1 MIRRAAILATLA
13 LATLAA
19 PSAAQAGFGFVPE
32 TASVTP
38 FNKDGTIDTQAGS
51 HPYSYVVHVD
61 LKTDAEGKGEGGDM
75 RSARADLPPGFFG
88 NPQAVPA
95 CPHQEFEGATPVCSV
110 NTQIGVLRAILP
122 GFGEIKGPLYNVVPA
137 RGFAAQFG
145 FVGGAT
151 GLISIQY
158 ATLKS
163 EDGYR
168 VGVVA
173 PDLPLGVISVTET
186 IWGTPADP
194 AHDPERG
201 SALEGGDSDA
211 ALTPYITLPAQC
223 RTPLE
228 TVLRADSV
236 LAPGVFA
243 ELIAPTVDAGGHPV
257 AMSGC
262 ESVPFAPAIAAAP
275 TTRLAENGSGLD
287 FELKL
292 PNQGLLERKS
302 LTETEPEKIEVTL
315 PEGITLNPSAAEGIV
330 TCSEA
335 QYKAEQVGTGP
346 GQGCPQ
352 ASKLGS
358 LLIHTPLL
366 AEPVEGALYLAAP
379 YANPSGNLIALYL
392 VARAPERGVIVKQ
405 AGKVEPDP
413 KTGQL
418 VTTFEDLPPLPYS
431 DVTLHFR
438 EGGRAPLVSPPAC
451 GGYTTTAKLYPFS
464 DPTHPHTATAPFNI
478 ERGVDAGACPTGG
491 TPPFTPGF
499 EAGTLSNAAGAHS
512 PLDMR
517 LTRKDGDQ
525 DLTKFSTTLPPGL
538 LASLAG
544 VGRCSDAQIAQA
556 QGRTGPHGGAEELTS
571 PSCPASSVIGHT
583 QTGAGVGSVLLYVP
597 GTVYLAGP
605 YHGAPLSV
613 VAVVPGVA
621 GPFDVGTIVVRI
633 ALRFN
638 PRSGQAEV
646 DGSASDPIPH
656 ILKGIPLKVRD
667 IRVHI
672 DRPGWTFNPTS
683 CAPLATKATAWG
695 GGSDVFSVIDDS
707 PFALSARFQA
717 ADCASLGF
725 KPKLALALKGGTKRG
740 GHPALK
746 GTYKP
751 RKGDANLKGLVLRLP
766 RSAFLD
772 QAHIRTICTRVQ
784 YAANGGNGAGCPAKS
799 VYGKA
804 RAITPLLDEP
814 LEGPVYLRSSNHN
827 LPDFVASLHGIVD
840 VEAVARIDS
849 KNGGIRATFTELPDA
864 PITKVVVD
872 MQGGAKG
879 LIVNSTDLCAATHK
893 ADARFE
899 GHNGRRSAIGPVVG
913 ASGCGKAKHKKHKTH
928 RGQR

>member
-1 MIRRAAILATLA
+1 MIRAKLLAFATALLA
-13 LATLAA
+13 LAVPTT
-19 PSAAQAGFGFVPE
+19 AQAGFGFVPGQ
-32 TASVTP
+32 ASVSA
-38 FNKDGTIDTQAGS
+38 FEQNGTIDTRAGS
-51 HPYSYVVHVD
+51 HPYSYVVHFD
-61 LKTDAEGKGEGGDM
+61 LKTEESGQTEGGEVRDVEV
-75 RSARADLPPGFFG
+75 DLPPGFFG
-88 NPQAVPA
+88 NPQAVPR
-95 CPHQEFEGATPVCSV
+95 CSQQEFEGSVPSCSP
-110 NTQIGVLRAILP
+110 NTQVGVLRAILP
-122 GFGEIKGPLYNVVPA
+122 GFGETKGAIFNVAPP
-137 RGFAAQFG
+137 RGFAAELAFASG
-145 FVGGAT
+145 ASGLFVLQYGSVRSEEGY
-151 GLISIQY
+151 GLRI
-158 ATLKS
+158 A
-163 EDGYR
+163 
-168 VGVVA
+168 A
-173 PDLPLGVISVTET
+173 PNLPLGASSVTAT

-194 AHDPERG
+194 SHDVERG
-201 SALEGGDSDA
+201 SQAAEGVGAPVASDA
-211 ALTPYITLPAQC
+211 PLTPFLTMPTSCGVAPKTTI
-223 RTPLE
+223 
-228 TVLRADSV
+228 RADSR
-236 LAPGVFA
+236 LAPGVFV
-243 ELIAPTVDAGGHPV
+243 EETAPAVDAAGNP
-257 AMSGC
+257 APMSGC
-262 ESVPFAPAIAAAP
+262 QVVPFAPTIAAAP

-292 PNQGLLERKS
+292 PNHGLTDPQS
-302 LTETEPEKIEVTL
+302 IAETEPEKVEVTL
-315 PEGITLNPSAAEGIV
+315 PEGVTLNPSAAAGV
-330 TCSEA
+330 GVCSEA
-335 QYKAEQVGTGP
+335 QYKSEQADTGP
-346 GQGCPQ
+346 GQGCPE

-358 LLIHTPLL
+358 FTAHTPLL
-366 AEPVEGALYLAAP
+366 EETIEGSLYLAAP

-392 VARAPERGVIVKQ
+392 IARAPERGVIVKQ
-405 AGKVEPDP
+405 AGRVQPDP
-413 KTGQL
+413 RTGQL
-418 VTTFEDLPPLPYS
+418 ITTFEDLPPLPYS
-431 DVTLHFR
+431 DFKLHFR

-451 GGYTTTAKLYPFS
+451 GGYTTTTKLYPFS
-464 DPTHPHTATAPFNI
+464 DPTHPYTTSSSFALDH
-478 ERGVDAGACPTGG
+478 GVDGGACPTSG
-491 TPPFTPGF
+491 TPPFNPGF
-499 EAGTLSNAAGAHS
+499 SAGTLSNIAGSHS

-517 LTRKDGDQ
+517 ITRKDGDQ
-525 DLTKFSTTLPPGL
+525 DLTKLSTTLPPGL

-544 VGRCSDAQIAQA
+544 VGRCSDAQIARA
-556 QGRTGPHGGAEELTS
+556 ASRTGPHGGAEELAA

-656 ILKGIPLKVRD
+656 ILRGIPLKVRD

-893 ADARFE
+893 ADAQLE

-913 ASGCGKAKHKKHKTH
+913 AQCGKKRNHKRH
-928 RGQR
+928 